1 MGPSAQNQPNQGQPS
16 NPRAVTRRSSAAPRV
31 LSIGQER
38 LWYLAQLTP
47 DSAAYNSPFLCRL
60 SGRIA
65 LPAFEQA
72 LDQVMQRHE
81 VLRTAILM
89 VNGSLVPMVLKKR
102 RVEVKLVD
110 LRHLPEAQREAEAQ
124 KAIQQESARPFNFSR
139 DPLFRAFLFQLAE
152 DEHLFFHVAP
162 HIAFEGGSVTILYR
176 ELSAF
181 YNGFASANPVQLPE
195 LPFQYSDFA
204 AWQRTWLQGERL
216 DRLMK
221 FWQEKLAAAP
231 TLNLPVDFPRPPIP
245 TMRGVRRSFSISP
258 DLLSASNSFFAAAG
272 TSSYRGLCAAFN
284 VFLHCYSG
292 QTDIRVGSPF
302 LPRCRGIEDLI
313 GFFVNTVVLR
323 TDLSGDP
330 SFRKLLRRMDIVVHG
345 ATAHSDLTFDKI
357 LEAVRPPQDL
367 SRNPLFQVNFR
378 APNQPYPSLQLNGV
392 TATPAQYLDNGT
404 AKFDLALELESAT
417 GQACY
422 FEYST
427 DLFKEE
433 TIVAM
438 EADFKNL
445 LAALIAEPDAPLSA
459 VNTVTAIQQRIQ
471 RTATVPR

>member
-1 MGPSAQNQPNQGQPS
+1 VGTSAQSQPGS
-16 NPRAVTRRSSAAPRV
+16 SRVITRRAPDAPRV

-38 LWYLAQLTP
+38 LWYLAQLKP

-60 SGRIA
+60 TGNVA
-65 LPAFEQA
+65 LPAFERA
-72 LDQVMQRHE
+72 LDQVIQRHE

-89 VNGSLVPMVLKKR
+89 LNGSLVPVVLNKR
-102 RVEVKLVD
+102 RAQLKFVD
-110 LRHLPEAQREAEAQ
+110 LRHLRETQRDTESQRLIE
-124 KAIQQESARPFNFSR
+124 QESRRPFNFSK
-139 DPLFRAFLFQLAE
+139 DTLFRAIVFQL
-152 DEHLFFHVAP
+152 DENEYLFFHDAP
-162 HIAFEGGSVTILYR
+162 HVVFEGGSVTVLYR

-181 YNGFASANPVQLPE
+181 YNSFVSEAPLQLRE

-204 AWQRTWLQGERL
+204 VWQRNWLQGERL
-216 DRLMK
+216 DSLMK
-221 FWQEKLAAAP
+221 YWREKLLAAP
-231 TLNLPVDFPRPPIP
+231 TINLPADLTRPAMP
-245 TMRGVRRSFSISP
+245 TMRGVRRSFTISP
-258 DLLSASNSFFAAAG
+258 DLLSAVTSFFSQAG
-272 TSSYRGLCAAFN
+272 TSSYRGLLAAFN

-292 QTDIRVGSPF
+292 QTDISVGSPF

-330 SFRKLLRRMDIVVHG
+330 TFRKLVRRTDVVVHG
-345 ATAHSDLTFDKI
+345 ATANSDLTFDKI
-357 LEAVRPPQDL
+357 LEAVRPVQDF

-417 GQACY
+417 GRACY

-427 DLFKEE
+427 DLFKGE

-438 EADFKNL
+438 EADFKGL
-445 LAALIAEPDAPLSA
+445 LAALVAEPDVPLSA
-459 VNTVTAIQQRIQ
+459 VTAVVALRRRIC
-471 RTATVPR
+471 TVPW